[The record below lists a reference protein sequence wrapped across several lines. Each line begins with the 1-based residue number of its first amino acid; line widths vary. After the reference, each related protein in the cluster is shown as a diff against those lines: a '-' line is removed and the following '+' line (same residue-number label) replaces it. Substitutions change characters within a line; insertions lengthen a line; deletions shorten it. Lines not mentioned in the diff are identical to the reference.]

1 MTQLIEII
9 KSIDISKYEQHEY
22 RNIVDA
28 IVKEWKLQHV
38 DKILDKAGW
47 LDIGG
52 SG

>member
-1 MTQLIEII
+1 MTHLIEII
-9 KSIDISKYEQHEY
+9 KSIDISKYNQDEY

-28 IVKEWKLQHV
+28 IVQEWKLQHV
-38 DKILDKAGW
+38 DEILNKAGW